1 MNRSKLCT
9 ALTVLSMALAAIPSW
24 AAPQRSR
31 ELLVVEKGN
40 AELLAIVDPVRL
52 KVLARIPAGSDP
64 HEVTASSDGT
74 RAYVSNY
81 GGQGSSLHTIT
92 VVNLLTR
99 KALPPIDVA
108 PLHSTHGLD
117 FARGEL
123 YFTAE
128 TNRVVG
134 RYNPATHRVD
144 WIMGTGQVRSH
155 MIMVGSDFNHIF
167 VSNPGSGT
175 ISILQQARLPADG
188 PGSPLRTQWTL
199 TNVPA
204 GRGSEGFDVSPDGR
218 QLWSANAGDD
228 SVTVVDVATE
238 KAIETFPIPV
248 QGANRLKFT
257 PDGRYVF
264 VSGLGAHGD
273 SSVGSPNN
281 LTILDVRTHRVVK
294 RLDLG
299 AGAAGILMDPAG
311 HRAFVAVSGGDDV
324 AVVDL
329 ADFRV
334 SGVVKGLRAPDG
346 MAWALVPR
354 G

>member
-1 MNRSKLCT
+1 MNRLKLCT
-9 ALTVLSMALAAIPSW
+9 ALTVLSMALATIPGW
-24 AAPQRSR
+24 AVAQRSR

-40 AELLAIVDPVRL
+40 AERLAIVDPVRL
-52 KVLARIPAGSDP
+52 EVLARIPAGSDP
-64 HEVTASSDGT
+64 HEVIASSDGT

-81 GGQGSSLHTIT
+81 GGSGSSLHTIT

-99 KALPPIDVA
+99 KALPPIDVT
-108 PLHSTHGLD
+108 PLHSVHGLD
-117 FARGEL
+117 FAGGEL

-128 TNRVVG
+128 TNKVIG

-155 MIMVGSDFNHIF
+155 MIMVGSSLHHIF

-175 ISILQQARLPADG
+175 ISIFQQASLPAGG
-188 PGSPLRTQWTL
+188 PGSAARTEWTL

-204 GRGSEGFDVSPDGR
+204 RQGSEGFDVSPDGR
-218 QLWSANAGDD
+218 QLWTANAGDD

-238 KAIETFPIPV
+238 KALETFPIPV
-248 QGANRLKFT
+248 HGANRLKFT
-257 PDGRYVF
+257 PDGRYVL
-264 VSGLGAHGD
+264 VSGLGDRGAT
-273 SSVGSPNN
+273 SVGSPNN
-281 LTILDVRTHRVVK
+281 LVILSARTHRVVK

-299 AGAAGILMDPAG
+299 AGAAGIIMDPAG
-311 HRAFVAVSGGDDV
+311 HRAFVAVSGGNEL
-324 AVVDL
+324 AVIDL
-329 ADFRV
+329 EAFRV
-334 SGVVKGLRAPDG
+334 RGVIKGLEAPDG